1 MSQLSTGDKAARGNN
16 KKNQVSLNH
25 LLNFS
30 FPVREEPQNT
40 GPVRRRRNFGYQ
52 PFDKDRFIN
61 AKYGLR
67 CNEGGGILL

>member
-1 MSQLSTGDKAARGNN
+1 MSQLSTSDKSFGGAGRGNN

-40 GPVRRRRNFGYQ
+40 APVRRRRNVNYQ
-52 PFDKDRFIN
+52 PFNKEKFIN
-61 AKYGLR
+61 AK
-67 CNEGGGILL
+67 